1 MLKQCEREGSIRLK
15 FLDESGFCCQGI
27 VGYGW
32 LKIGEQ
38 KRIEQK
44 KKRRG
49 RRISI
54 LGTYEVQKSF
64 KYALVVGGVKSKSY
78 IEFLDWEA
86 KEAEKELL
94 EKGIITVIAQDNCSI
109 HKSKKVKEKIP
120 SWQEKGLEFFF
131 LPKYSCEMNLIEPEW
146 NQIKKHELSS
156 RNFSDE
162 YDLAMAVQEGIE
174 RRGKKN
180 NITVTRYRYNST

>member
-1 MLKQCEREGSIRLK
+1 MNSQ
-15 FLDESGFCCQGI
+15 
-27 VGYGW
+27 
-32 LKIGEQ
+32 
-38 KRIEQK
+38 RIEQK

-64 KYALVVGGVKSKSY
+64 KYALTVGGVKSKSY

-120 SWQEKGLEFFF
+120 AWREKGLEFFF
-131 LPKYSCEMNLIEPEW
+131 LPKYSCE
-146 NQIKKHELSS
+146 S
-156 RNFSDE
+156 
-162 YDLAMAVQEGIE
+162 
-174 RRGKKN
+174 
-180 NITVTRYRYNST
+180 